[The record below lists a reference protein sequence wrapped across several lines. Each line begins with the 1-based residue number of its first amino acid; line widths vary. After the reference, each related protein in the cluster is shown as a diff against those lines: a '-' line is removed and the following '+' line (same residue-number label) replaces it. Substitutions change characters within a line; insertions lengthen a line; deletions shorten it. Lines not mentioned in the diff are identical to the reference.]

1 MNIET
6 RQTMKELYEEDYVLW
21 IDETVKQLETKNLD
35 NLDWENLLEEIKSLG
50 NEQRHKV
57 DSYLLQLLIHLLL
70 YQYWDSEKEWCQ
82 KGWRDE
88 IDNFRLQLELLLESK
103 TLEKYSKQR
112 LDIIYQKARRKV
124 IRKTELPSQV
134 FPEKCPFTFQ
144 EITDFEFL
152 PE

>member
-21 IDETVKQLETKNLD
+21 IDETVKQLETKNID

-103 TLEKYSKQR
+103 TLENYSKQR

>member
-103 TLEKYSKQR
+103 TLENYSKQR